1 MNDAPTFVTL
11 SPRDKGRRA
20 MSTHAIDSAVRGG
33 LAFAFLVPFVF
44 ADLLELPATSPGASR
59 RS

>member
-1 MNDAPTFVTL
+1 
-11 SPRDKGRRA
+11 